1 MLNAAIILFKY
12 AYQILNENMEQRL
25 NIITLGVGD
34 LKESI
39 EFYGNV
45 LGWKKMDWESDN
57 IAFFKLN
64 GIILSLFPSDD
75 LAKDATVKNDG
86 KGFKRFTLAYNTRSE
101 QEVDE
106 IILTFEQKGVKIIKQ
121 PEKIFWGGYS
131 GYFADPDDNLWEV
144 AFNPFLSL
152 DDEGNV
158 K

>member
-39 EFYGNV
+39 EFYENV